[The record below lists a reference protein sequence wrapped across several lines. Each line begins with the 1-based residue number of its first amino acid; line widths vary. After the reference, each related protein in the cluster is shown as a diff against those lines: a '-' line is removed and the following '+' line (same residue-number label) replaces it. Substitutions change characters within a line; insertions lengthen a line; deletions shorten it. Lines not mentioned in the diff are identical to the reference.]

1 MKEIDGV
8 DKKFGHTTI
17 KIYYLI
23 NANYKFNCQQISY
36 LLNMKKKKAT
46 TKEKGKKK
54 KNCQTGFSSDST
66 FSLFSNFFS
75 TNFIGVTEDC
85 FIVNCEFISFTD
97 DTFWKEELLN

>member
-1 MKEIDGV
+1 MKEIDEV

-17 KIYYLI
+17 TIYYLI

-54 KNCQTGFSSDST
+54 IAKPVSLQILHFHYSPIFFQPISLVSLKIVLSLIVSSSHLPT
-66 FSLFSNFFS
+66 IHS
-75 TNFIGVTEDC
+75 GRKKC
-85 FIVNCEFISFTD
+85 
-97 DTFWKEELLN
+97 